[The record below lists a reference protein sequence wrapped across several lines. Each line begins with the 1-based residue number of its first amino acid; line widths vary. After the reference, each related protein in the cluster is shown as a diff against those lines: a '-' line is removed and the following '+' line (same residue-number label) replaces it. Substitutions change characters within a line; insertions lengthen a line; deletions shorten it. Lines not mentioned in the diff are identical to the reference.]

1 MRGAVDL
8 PWWPGTRKGR
18 DGVEKRGS
26 DSRGEGKGVPG
37 MGGGE
42 RWGGGGRVGCERRG
56 EGGVR
61 DG

>member
-37 MGGGE
+37 MGGGRGGVGVGE
-42 RWGGGGRVGCERRG
+42 WGVK
-56 EGGVR
+56 GGVR
-61 DG
+61 EE